1 MDPSSKMSSAFSR
14 RIRVPLAKELLILR
28 DSAAVFCKR
37 DWAPFLK
44 PRSTR
49 PSFLYSSR
57 GSRIKSAIPVP
68 MLSTDRT
75 PEMPEAMLGICVL

>member
-1 MDPSSKMSSAFSR
+1 
-14 RIRVPLAKELLILR
+14 
-28 DSAAVFCKR
+28 
-37 DWAPFLK
+37 
-44 PRSTR
+44 
-49 PSFLYSSR
+49 LYSSR